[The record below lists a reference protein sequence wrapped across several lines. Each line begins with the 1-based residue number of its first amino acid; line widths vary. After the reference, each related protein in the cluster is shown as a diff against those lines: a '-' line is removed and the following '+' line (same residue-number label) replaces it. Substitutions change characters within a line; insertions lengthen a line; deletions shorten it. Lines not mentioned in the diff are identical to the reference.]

1 MNKSNIIII
10 LVIFALLNNS
20 LLFNLEHNTNTDSK
34 EIESTEN
41 NSQKQITTTN
51 LPKGI
56 YIVVVDNA
64 KKTRN
69 QW

>member
-10 LVIFALLNNS
+10 LIIFALLNNS

-41 NSQKQITTTN
+41 NSQKQITTTD

-56 YIVVVDNA
+56 YIVVVNNV
-64 KKTRN
+64 KKPN
-69 QW
+69 NK

>member
-1 MNKSNIIII
+1 MNKSNIITI
-10 LVIFALLNNS
+10 LIIFALLNNS

-41 NSQKQITTTN
+41 NSQKQITTTD

-56 YIVVVDNA
+56 YIVVVNNV
-64 KKTRN
+64 KKPN
-69 QW
+69 NKW

>member
-10 LVIFALLNNS
+10 LIIFALLNNS

-41 NSQKQITTTN
+41 NSQKQITTTD

-56 YIVVVDNA
+56 YIVVVNNV
-64 KKTRN
+64 KKPN
-69 QW
+69 NKW